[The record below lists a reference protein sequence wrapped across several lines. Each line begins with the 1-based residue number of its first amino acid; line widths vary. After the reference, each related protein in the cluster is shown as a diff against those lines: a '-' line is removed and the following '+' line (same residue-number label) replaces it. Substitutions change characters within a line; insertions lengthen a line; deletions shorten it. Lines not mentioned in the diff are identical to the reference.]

1 MHSEPGLLSMAGSD
15 PPPRGGAHA
24 AAPRRDCN
32 ASQFFITTKSTTQA
46 LGGARIAHLDYR
58 HVVFGKVARAE
69 GGGRRVEGGG
79 RRVQRVQRVQG
90 KGERAHPIK
99 PS

>member
-24 AAPRRDCN
+24 PAPRRDCN

-79 RRVQRVQRVQG
+79 RRVQRVQWVQG

>member
-15 PPPRGGAHA
+15 PPPRGGAD
-24 AAPRRDCN
+24 APAPVRDGN

-69 GGGRRVEGGG
+69 GAG
-79 RRVQRVQRVQG
+79 RRVQGVQRVQG
-90 KGERAHPIK
+90 AGERAHPIK
-99 PS
+99 PP

>member
-1 MHSEPGLLSMAGSD
+1 MAGSD

-69 GGGRRVEGGG
+69 GGGWRAEGAGCSG
-79 RRVQRVQRVQG
+79 CSGCRG
-90 KGERAHPIK
+90 KGKGPTLSNLLELGA
-99 PS
+99 